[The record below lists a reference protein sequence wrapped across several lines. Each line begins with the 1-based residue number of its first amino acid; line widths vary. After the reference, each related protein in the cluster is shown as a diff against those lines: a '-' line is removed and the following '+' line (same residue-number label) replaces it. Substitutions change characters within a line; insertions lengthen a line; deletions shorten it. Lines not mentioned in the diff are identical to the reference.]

1 MADASERRK
10 VVRAA
15 CPHDCPDTCAM
26 LVTVEDGRAVDV
38 RGDPEHP
45 FTRGGLCVKV
55 NNYEQR
61 VYSPER
67 LLLPL
72 KRSGPKGSG
81 QFERIGWHEAMDT
94 IRSRWTDII
103 DQFGATAI
111 LPYGYLGTEGI
122 LNGLNVGDAFFNKLG
137 ATISERTFCDS
148 GSCTAYFMT
157 IGPSPGM
164 DPESF
169 KHSKYIILW
178 ACNTISTNLHHWPFI
193 AEAKNNGAKLVVIDP
208 FKTRT
213 AREAD
218 WHIPI
223 RPGTDAALALG
234 LMNVIIGED
243 LVDQDYVQNYT
254 TGFDELKERARAY
267 PPEMV
272 AKITGIPAQ
281 DIRTLAREYA
291 TTQPSVIRIG
301 VAIERHAGGGQTVRA
316 AACLPALVGAW
327 RHVGGGMLQLPIW
340 AFPVKWENLMRPDW
354 IKPGTRV
361 LNQWR
366 LGPALTGEEP
376 LDPPI
381 KSLFVYN
388 SNPAIVVPEQEKIIQ
403 GLKSEDLFTVV
414 SEQFLTDTAR
424 YADIVLP
431 ATTQLEQFDLMFS
444 WGHLYLSLNQQAI
457 APLGESVSNTE
468 LFRRLARTM
477 GFDDRQWQR
486 SDEEIAADALD
497 WANPALQGITMDL
510 LKEKGWARLNVG
522 TPDTYAPH
530 ANGNFLTPS
539 GKCEFKASM
548 AAGGN
553 FVLPLF
559 RQGSNEFQAGEPV
572 DPLPPYVPPNE
583 SPATNARLAAKYPL
597 NIISPKSHAFLN
609 SSYGNLPR
617 QLHHAGEQF
626 VLVNPKDALVRNVGE
641 GSPVR
646 IFNDRGSFEA
656 IAKVSSDVMPG
667 VVVAPLGYW
676 RSLSRTGATVNAL
689 NPSAF
694 ADLGRAP
701 TFSDT
706 LVEVAIADSAIAAE

>member
-1 MADASERRK
+1 MASASERT

-26 LVTVEDGRAVDV
+26 LVTVEDGRAVSV

-55 NNYEQR
+55 NNYEER
-61 VYSPER
+61 VYSPDR
-67 LLLPL
+67 VLYPL
-72 KRSGPKGSG
+72 KRTGPKGTS
-81 QFERIGWHEAMDT
+81 QFKRVSWDEAMEVIGD
-94 IRSRWTDII
+94 RWTGIVDN
-103 DQFGATAI
+103 FGPTAI
-111 LPYGYLGTEGI
+111 LPYSYLGTEGI
-122 LNGLNVGDAFFNKLG
+122 LNGLNVGDGFFNKLG

-208 FKTRT
+208 VKTRT

-223 RPGTDAALALG
+223 RPGTDAALAMG
-234 LMNVIIGED
+234 MMNVIVSED
-243 LVDQDYVQNYT
+243 LIDREYVEKYT
-254 TGFDELKERARAY
+254 EGFEELKARVQAY
-267 PPEMV
+267 PPDRV
-272 AKITGIPAQ
+272 AAITAIPAQ

-327 RHVGGGMLQLPIW
+327 RRVGGGMLQLPIW
-340 AFPVKWENLMRPDW
+340 AFPVKWEGLMRPDW

-366 LGPALTGEEP
+366 LGPALIGEEK
-376 LDPPI
+376 LEPPI

-403 GLKSEDLFTVV
+403 GLKREDIFTVV

-457 APLGESVSNTE
+457 APLGEAVPNTE
-468 LFRRLARTM
+468 LFRRLAARM
-477 GFDDRQWQR
+477 GFDDSCFKRT
-486 SDEEIAADALD
+486 DEETVLAITNWKA
-497 WANPALQGITMDL
+497 PALSGVDLDL
-510 LKEKGWARLNVG
+510 LKRDGYARLEIG
-522 TPDTYAPH
+522 TPDTFAPH
-530 ANGNFLTPS
+530 AEGNFPTAS
-539 GKCEFKASM
+539 GKTEFVSSM
-548 AAGGN
+548 AARGN

-559 RQGSNEFQAGEPV
+559 RQGLTDSEPGRAV
-572 DPLPPYVPPNE
+572 DPLPSFIAPRE
-583 SPATNARLAAKYPL
+583 SAQANPALAARYPL

-609 SSYGNLPR
+609 SCYANLPHQR
-617 QLHHAGEQF
+617 RIAGEPG
-626 VLVNPKDALVRNVGE
+626 VTIHPEDAAQRGIGEARVVRV
-641 GSPVR
+641 
-646 IFNDRGSFEA
+646 FND
-656 IAKVSSDVMPG
+656 
-667 VVVAPLGYW
+667 
-676 RSLSRTGATVNAL
+676 
-689 NPSAF
+689 
-694 ADLGRAP
+694 
-701 TFSDT
+701 
-706 LVEVAIADSAIAAE
+706 

>member
-1 MADASERRK
+1 MASASERT

-26 LVTVEDGRAVDV
+26 LVTVEDGRAVSV

-61 VYSPER
+61 VYSPNR
-67 LLLPL
+67 VLHPL
-72 KRSGPKGSG
+72 KRSGRKGTG
-81 QFERIGWHEAMDT
+81 QFERVSWDEAVAT
-94 IRSRWTDII
+94 IRDRWTGII
-103 DQFGATAI
+103 GSHGPTAI
-111 LPYGYLGTEGI
+111 LPYSYLGTEGI

-193 AEAKNNGAKLVVIDP
+193 AEAKAKGAKLVVIDP

-223 RPGTDAALALG
+223 RPGTDAALAMG
-234 LMNVIIGED
+234 MMNVIVTED
-243 LVDQDYVQNYT
+243 LIDREYVEKYT
-254 TGFDELKERARAY
+254 EGFEELKARVQAY
-267 PPEMV
+267 PPDRV
-272 AKITGIPAQ
+272 AAITAIPAQ

-327 RHVGGGMLQLPIW
+327 RRVGGGMLQLPIW

-366 LGPALTGEEP
+366 LGPALLNEEK

-381 KSLFVYN
+381 QSLFVFN
-388 SNPAIVVPEQEKIIQ
+388 SNPAIVVPEQDKIVR
-403 GLKSEDLFTVV
+403 GLEREDLFTVV

-431 ATTQLEQFDLMFS
+431 ATTQLEQFDIMFS
-444 WGHLYLSLNQQAI
+444 WGHLYLSLNQKAI
-457 APLGESVSNTE
+457 VPLGEAVPNTE
-468 LFRRLARTM
+468 LFRRLARAM

-486 SDEEIAADALD
+486 SDEDMAMEALD
-497 WANPALQGITMDL
+497 WASPALQGITMDL

-522 TPDTYAPH
+522 TADDYTPH
-530 ANGNFLTPS
+530 ATGNFLTPS

-572 DPLPPYVPPNE
+572 DPLPTYIPPRE
-583 SPATNARLAAKYPL
+583 SPATNARLSAKYPL
-597 NIISPKSHAFLN
+597 NVISPKSHAFLN
-609 SSYGNLPR
+609 SCYGNLPV

-626 VLVNPKDALVRNVGE
+626 VLVNPKDAIARNIGE

-646 IFNDRGSFEA
+646 VFNDRGSFEA
-656 IAKVSSDVMPG
+656 IAKVSADVMPG
-667 VVVAPLGYW
+667 VVIAPLGYW
-676 RSLSRTGATVNAL
+676 RDSSRAKATVNAL
-689 NPSAF
+689 NSSAY

-706 LVEVAIADSAIAAE
+706 LVEVAISYSAAAE